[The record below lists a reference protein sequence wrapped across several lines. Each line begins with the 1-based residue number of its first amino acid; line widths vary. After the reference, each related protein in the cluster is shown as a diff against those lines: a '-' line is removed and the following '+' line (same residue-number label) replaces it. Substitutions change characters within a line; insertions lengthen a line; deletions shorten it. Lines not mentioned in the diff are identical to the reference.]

1 MSTPKYTEEQLN
13 ALSSEVARR
22 MSEKRFLHTKGVVR
36 AAERLAEYL
45 LPEERS
51 ALVAAALL
59 HDVAKELDAEELLRL
74 AIRVEPTACEMP
86 RAVLHSFAALA
97 VIERDFPEFDEQMI
111 KNAIKNHTLGSPD
124 MSVFERIIFVADFIE
139 ENRSYKACI
148 EMRDYVLSSLSDDI
162 NENILLIHKATLK
175 ILDFTLDFI
184 NRNNLF
190 VVDKTVLAK
199 AALERKIKQI

>member
-13 ALSSEVARR
+13 ALSAEVARR

-74 AIRVEPTACEMP
+74 AISVEPTACEMP

-111 KNAIKNHTLGSPD
+111 KNAI
-124 MSVFERIIFVADFIE
+124 
-139 ENRSYKACI
+139 
-148 EMRDYVLSSLSDDI
+148 
-162 NENILLIHKATLK
+162 
-175 ILDFTLDFI
+175 
-184 NRNNLF
+184 
-190 VVDKTVLAK
+190 
-199 AALERKIKQI
+199 